1 MRAGLGVALV
11 GLVACVG
18 CGRDPVAAI
27 TAMGGHVRVD
37 KNGAAVKMGFDYNP
51 GGDQVTDAGLEH
63 LKGMTKLVELYFEG
77 QKITDVGMAHLQ
89 GLVNLENLNL
99 RRTQITDSGL
109 VHLKGL
115 TKLEKLYL
123 FNTKVTDAG
132 INKLQQALSKCRIFP
147 IPSKS

>member
-11 GLVACVG
+11 GLVVCVG

-37 KNGAAVKMGFDYNP
+37 KNGAAVGAGFDDNR

-63 LKGMTKLVELYFEG
+63 LKGMTKLVKLHFDG

-99 RRTQITDSGL
+99 CRTQITDSGL
-109 VHLKGL
+109 VHLKG
-115 TKLEKLYL
+115 
-123 FNTKVTDAG
+123 
-132 INKLQQALSKCRIFP
+132 
-147 IPSKS
+147 